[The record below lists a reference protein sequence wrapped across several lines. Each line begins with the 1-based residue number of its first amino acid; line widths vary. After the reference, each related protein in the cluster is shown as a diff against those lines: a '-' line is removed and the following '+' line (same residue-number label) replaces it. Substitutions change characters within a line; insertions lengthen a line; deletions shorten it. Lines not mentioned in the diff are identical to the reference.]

1 MNPVIHGDPKV
12 ISDGPDCQ
20 ENQPSDYWP
29 LANDTITTLTCA
41 MKPQKSLNSGINP
54 FMLVR
59 RLTSRSTGALALPFP
74 LPVSA
79 PLAAFMDRVVCLDLA
94 LYLNSF
100 SVVQEGVRTAIF
112 ATGSGTGAARW
123 AQLPV

>member
-1 MNPVIHGDPKV
+1 M
-12 ISDGPDCQ
+12 GPDCQ

-29 LANDTITTLTCA
+29 LANNTITTLTCA
-41 MKPQKSLNSGINP
+41 MKPQKSLNNGINP
-54 FMLVR
+54 FILVR
-59 RLTSRSTGALALPFP
+59 RLTSQRGGGPRSTGALALPLP
-74 LPVSA
+74 LPLSA

-100 SVVQEGVRTAIF
+100 SVVQEGVRTAII
-112 ATGSGTGAARW
+112 ATGSGTWAARW